1 MAREALTDR
10 NGLGPFQN
18 MFETY
23 FASLDN
29 SARNLEP
36 FYKGVARWQLEAIGL
51 ASRRAQSYLEIPSRL
66 AQCRTPQDVLAEQSR
81 FWQNAFEQYSESS
94 RRLAAAWA
102 QMATMPP
109 LPGANRSN
117 SSRERDYITFPEPRP
132 ASTETTAQPARPARE
147 RKVA

>member
-1 MAREALTDR
+1 MAREALFER

-18 MFETY
+18 MIETY
-23 FASLDN
+23 FAGLDT

-51 ASRRAQSYLEIPSRL
+51 ASRRAQAYLEIPSRL

-102 QMATMPP
+102 QMASMPA
-109 LPGANRSN
+109 PGANRAKSP
-117 SSRERDYITFPEPRP
+117 RERDYITFPEPRA
-132 ASTETTAQPARPARE
+132 ASAQTAAQPARPARE

>member
-1 MAREALTDR
+1 MAREALFDR

-18 MFETY
+18 MIETY
-23 FASLDN
+23 FAGLDN

-51 ASRRAQSYLEIPSRL
+51 ASRRAQAYLEIPSRL
-66 AQCRTPQDVLAEQSR
+66 AQCRTPQDVFAEQSR
-81 FWQNAFEQYSESS
+81 FWHNAFEQYSDSS

-102 QMATMPP
+102 QMTTMPM
-109 LPGANRSN
+109 PGPSRTSGA
-117 SSRERDYITFPEPRP
+117 RERDYITFPEPRAASAQP
-132 ASTETTAQPARPARE
+132 AVQPARPARE